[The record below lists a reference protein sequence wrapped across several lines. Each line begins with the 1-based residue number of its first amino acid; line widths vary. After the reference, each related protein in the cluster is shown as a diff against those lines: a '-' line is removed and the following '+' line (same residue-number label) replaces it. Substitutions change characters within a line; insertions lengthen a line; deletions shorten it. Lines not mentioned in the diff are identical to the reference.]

1 MLRWFIGYVRQLKD
15 AGFIEPKPDNPLY
28 IPPWKLR
35 RMSNSDEKHHKLSN
49 EGAGSGTRANVLVN
63 PTLGRCGN
71 RVIRSSR
78 HITGWHWVNYVGEVG
93 AGHMIFDSMAATED
107 ERKICL
113 AWVMGLPHPKG
124 LFGFEEET
132 TIVPSF
138 SVTPK
143 GGTVGGS
150 LEDFCTKQLYSA
162 YPNMAPEWE
171 IDYDV
176 PQGCE
181 PVVIRGPVF
190 HQLDGGPDRL
200 GHASLAFRISAK
212 AKGLILFP
220 GLQNGTSANQVMD
233 DLFGPFQV
241 AMDEVMDDIV
251 SERQLAAVE
260 AEEAP
265 SSILQASH
273 PA

>member
-1 MLRWFIGYVRQLKD
+1 
-15 AGFIEPKPDNPLY
+15 
-28 IPPWKLR
+28 
-35 RMSNSDEKHHKLSN
+35 
-49 EGAGSGTRANVLVN
+49 
-63 PTLGRCGN
+63 
-71 RVIRSSR
+71 
-78 HITGWHWVNYVGEVG
+78 
-93 AGHMIFDSMAATED
+93 MIFDSMAATED

-181 PVVIRGPVF
+181 PVLRAHI
-190 HQLDGGPDRL
+190 LDVGHVRIDGDHRARTICDCRPITRPLPIECAAVDKAAVAAMRQPPLQDEAGDDRIEQNLSL
-200 GHASLAFRISAK
+200 G
-212 AKGLILFP
+212 
-220 GLQNGTSANQVMD
+220 
-233 DLFGPFQV
+233 
-241 AMDEVMDDIV
+241 
-251 SERQLAAVE
+251 LAA
-260 AEEAP
+260 
-265 SSILQASH
+265 
-273 PA
+273 